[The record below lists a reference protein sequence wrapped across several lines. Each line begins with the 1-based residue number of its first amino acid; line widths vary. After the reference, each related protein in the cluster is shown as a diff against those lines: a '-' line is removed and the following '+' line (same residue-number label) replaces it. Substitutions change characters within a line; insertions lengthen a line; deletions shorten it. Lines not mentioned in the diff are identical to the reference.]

1 MRAYVPG
8 TVVHGV
14 AVPASAVVAALATAA
29 PSGGR
34 IVVLSFVSVEEE
46 RDPETG

>member
-1 MRAYVPG
+1 MRAYVAG
-8 TVVHGV
+8 AVVHGV
-14 AVPASAVVAALATAA
+14 AVPARAVGAALATAA

-34 IVVLSFVSVEEE
+34 IVLLSFVCVEEE